1 MDGML
6 SQEEIDA
13 LTGDSPADTAGAD
26 GGVLSDAER
35 DAVGEI
41 ANINMGTAATTLST
55 LLNNKVTITT
65 PRVSYVTI
73 NELSQQ

>member
-13 LTGDSPADTAGAD
+13 LTVGGSPSSDSVSLT
-26 GGVLSDAER
+26 DAEK

-55 LLNNKVTITT
+55 LLNEKVTITT
-65 PRVSYVTI
+65 PRVSYIT
-73 NELSQQ
+73 LD